1 MMHPVQPPSP
11 PTHGISR
18 RRLLRPGLLAAVVP
32 CISRPALALEHPAQ
46 QRERSLDFY
55 NVHTGESLTTVYW
68 IKGTY
73 VPGALWDINYI
84 LRDHYSD
91 QVKPIDPQ
99 LLDLL
104 YMLNRLVGL
113 RDAFHIVSA
122 YRSPATNAMLR
133 LSHAGVAEHSIHVEG
148 KAVDVR
154 FFARDL
160 VPVHHLATAL
170 QWGGVGYYPRASF
183 VHLDTGPVRSW

>member
-11 PTHGISR
+11 ATYRISR
-18 RRLLRPGLLAAVVP
+18 RRLLRLGLLAAAVP
-32 CISRPALALEHPAQ
+32 CVSAPALALERPGQ
-46 QRERSLDFY
+46 QGERSLDFY

-73 VPGALWDINYI
+73 VPAALRDIDYI

-104 YMLNRLVGL
+104 YMLDRLVGL
-113 RDAFHIVSA
+113 RDAFHILSA

-133 LSHAGVAEHSIHVEG
+133 LSHTGVAEHSMHVEG

-154 FFARDL
+154 FFGRDL
-160 VPVHHLATAL
+160 LLVHRLVMDL

-183 VHLDTGPVRSW
+183 VHLDTGPVRFW

>member
-1 MMHPVQPPSP
+1 MLHPVQPPSP
-11 PTHGISR
+11 PTHDISR
-18 RRLLRPGLLAAVVP
+18 RRLLRLGLLAAVVP
-32 CISRPALALEHPAQ
+32 CVSRPVLALEHPAQ

-73 VPGALWDINYI
+73 VPGALRDINYI
-84 LRDHYSD
+84 LRDHYAD

-99 LLDLL
+99 
-104 YMLNRLVGL
+104 L

-133 LSHAGVAEHSIHVEG
+133 FSHVGVAEHSMHVEG
-148 KAVDVR
+148 KGVDVR
-154 FFARDL
+154 FFGRDL
-160 VPVHHLATAL
+160 VLVHRLATAL
-170 QWGGVGYYPRASF
+170 QWGGIGYYPWASF
-183 VHLDTGPVRSW
+183 VHLDTGPVRVW

>member
-1 MMHPVQPPSP
+1 
-11 PTHGISR
+11 
-18 RRLLRPGLLAAVVP
+18 LALE
-32 CISRPALALEHPAQ
+32 RPALKY
-46 QRERSLDFY
+46 ERSLDVY
-55 NVHTGESLTTVYW
+55 NMHTGESLTTVYW

-73 VPGALWDINYI
+73 VPAA
-84 LRDHYSD
+84 LRDISYVLRNHHSD

-104 YMLNRLVGL
+104 YMLDRLVGL

-133 LSHAGVAEHSIHVEG
+133 LSHAGVAEHSMHVEG

-154 FFARDL
+154 FFSRDL
-160 VPVHHLATAL
+160 VLVHRLATDL